1 MRFATLI
8 HRSRD
13 TIIYDMVAQFAF
25 HQKKRLMFAGAL
37 VFCFTLGV
45 AFYSSIAAVTSNEIL
60 AVAQLRVIDPVK
72 KMANDGSATF
82 ISPDGYLLTNFHV
95 IQPAL
100 EEEKSVPL
108 LCLTLDARKPPQCI
122 PTVMDIAA
130 YDEDR
135 DLALLKIKQVIVKGT
150 QGWTNFD
157 QFIKDRGFTV
167 NHVRFD
173 RTAEEENIGL
183 GEQVQILGYP
193 VAGGRSIT
201 YTLGVVSGF
210 EREETDTDY
219 LPWLIKTD
227 AKLNPG
233 SSGGAAF
240 NLENDYIGVP
250 TLVRGGVGNIGY
262 IISLPVVNDFLD
274 GTGIAIT
281 TSQASKP

>member
-1 MRFATLI
+1 MLLGIASLCLTLSI
-8 HRSRD
+8 
-13 TIIYDMVAQFAF
+13 AF
-25 HQKKRLMFAGAL
+25 HA
-37 VFCFTLGV
+37 
-45 AFYSSIAAVTSNEIL
+45 SIAAVTSNEIL

-72 KMANDGSATF
+72 KTANDGSATF
-82 ISPDGYLLTNFHV
+82 ISPDGYLLTNYHV

-100 EEEKSVPL
+100 EEKQSVPL

-122 PTVMDIAA
+122 PTVLDIAA
-130 YDEDR
+130 YDEEH
-135 DLALLKIKQVIVKGT
+135 DLALLKIKQVIVKGAP
-150 QGWTNFD
+150 GWVDFD
-157 QFIKDRGFTV
+157 QFIQDRGFTV

-173 RTAEEENIGL
+173 RAAEEENINL

-193 VAGGRSIT
+193 IAGGRSIT

-210 EREETDTDY
+210 EREETDTDFV
-219 LPWLIKTD
+219 PWLIKTD

-240 NLENDYIGVP
+240 NTENDFVGVP

-274 GTGIAIT
+274 GTGIT
-281 TSQASKP
+281 VNTSQVTKK

>member
-1 MRFATLI
+1 MIASPGFE
-8 HRSRD
+8 
-13 TIIYDMVAQFAF
+13 Y
-25 HQKKRLMFAGAL
+25 KKRVMM
-37 VFCFTLGV
+37 LGV
-45 AFYSSIAAVTSNEIL
+45 ASLCLTLSIAFYGSIAAVTSNEIL

-72 KMANDGSATF
+72 KTANDGSATF

-122 PTVMDIAA
+122 PTVLDIAA

-135 DLALLKIKQVIVKGT
+135 DLALLKIKQVIVKGE
-150 QGWTNFD
+150 QGWTDFD
-157 QFIKDRGFTV
+157 QFIKNRGFTV

-193 VAGGRSIT
+193 LAGGRSIT

-210 EREETDTDY
+210 EREETSEDF

-240 NLENDYIGVP
+240 NMANEYIGVP

-262 IISLPVVNDFLD
+262 IISLPIVNDFLD
-274 GTGIAIT
+274 GTGITIN
-281 TSQASKP
+281 TSQVSKP